1 MLLLIINPGST
12 STKIAVYE
20 DEREILSENISHSAE
35 ELAPFAK
42 IVDQKGFRKDII
54 LKTLKEKRIEPA
66 DLAAVV
72 GRGGLLNPI
81 PSGVYRVNDRMLEDL
96 YNGVQG
102 EHASNLG
109 GLIADEIAHP
119 LGIPA
124 FIVDPVVVDEL
135 DDWARLSGIPEIR
148 RRSIFHALNHK
159 YSARLAA
166 RELGKSYESVNLVV
180 CHLGGGISIGVHRQ
194 GRVVDVNN
202 ALNGEG
208 PIAPERAGT
217 VPAGDLA
224 ALAFSGKYA
233 EKDVKKMLTG
243 RGGMVAHLKTND
255 MRATLKRIA
264 QGDKQAELVFT
275 AMVMTVAKQVGACAA
290 VLKGRVDGIVL
301 SGGLAFSTEF
311 VDRIKEHIQFLGPI
325 FVFPGENEM
334 VALAEAGLRVV
345 RGGDRAR
352 TYPSEFTQD
361 RRESS

>member
-1 MLLLIINPGST
+1 
-12 STKIAVYE
+12 
-20 DEREILSENISHSAE
+20 
-35 ELAPFAK
+35 
-42 IVDQKGFRKDII
+42 
-54 LKTLKEKRIEPA
+54 
-66 DLAAVV
+66 
-72 GRGGLLNPI
+72 
-81 PSGVYRVNDRMLEDL
+81 
-96 YNGVQG
+96 GVQG

-109 GLIADEIAHP
+109 GLIADEIARP

-135 DDWARLSGIPEIR
+135 DDWARLSGVPEIR
-148 RRSIFHALNHK
+148 RRSIFHALNHT

-166 RELGKSYESVNLVV
+166 RELGKSYESVNLIV
-180 CHLGGGISIGVHRQ
+180 CHLGGGISIAVHRQ

-217 VPAGDLA
+217 VPGGDLV

-233 EKDVKKMLTG
+233 EKDLKKMLTG

-255 MRATLKRIA
+255 MRETLKRVA
-264 QGDKQAELVFT
+264 AGDKQAELVFT

-301 SGGLAFSTEF
+301 SGGLAYSTEF
-311 VDRIKEHIQFLGPI
+311 IERIKECIQFIGPV

-334 VALAEAGLRVV
+334 VALAQAGLRVI
-345 RGGDRAR
+345 RDEDKAR
-352 TYPSEFTQD
+352 TYPS
-361 RRESS
+361 